1 MCKWYAV
8 RGGISERG
16 RLLVGLLRKVVC
28 VFCMFFSLPIC
39 IPAFCVVSLQWQG
52 KCGGAS
58 LF

>member
-16 RLLVGLLRKVVC
+16 AVVGG
-28 VFCMFFSLPIC
+28 VFEKGGGGMFFSLPIC

>member
-1 MCKWYAV
+1 MCKWPCCEG
-8 RGGISERG
+8 RDKCEG